1 MKKFDY
7 FIDKFFKSLI
17 VVLFFILIVTIMW
30 QITSRL
36 LYIRNTWSEE
46 LCRWLFVWIN
56 FIGIAYFVKK
66 EEHIRVDIFRK
77 IKVVKKIME
86 WLNIPM
92 RILALI
98 FYIIMTI
105 AGGCLVLRFGRAI
118 SPGLRIPTV
127 NLYWSIPISFFLMS
141 IFEIYN
147 LFIATRR
154 K

>member
-30 QITSRL
+30 QITSRE
-36 LYIRNTWSEE
+36 LYIKNTWSEE
-46 LCRWLFVWIN
+46 LSRWLFVWIN
-56 FIGIAYFVKK
+56 FLGFAYFVKK
-66 EEHIRVDIFRK
+66 EEHIRIDIFQKVR
-77 IKVVKKIME
+77 VVKKIME
-86 WLNIPM
+86 WLDIPM

-105 AGGCLVLRFGRAI
+105 AGGCLVSRFGRAL
-118 SPGLRIPTV
+118 SGGLRIPTV
-127 NLYWSIPISFFLMS
+127 ILYWSIPISFFLMS

>member
-1 MKKFDY
+1 MQKFDY
-7 FIDKFFKSLI
+7 FVDRFFKSLI
-17 VVLFFILIVTIMW
+17 ASLFIILIATVIW

-36 LYIRNTWSEE
+36 LYIKNTWSEE

-66 EEHIRVDIFRK
+66 EEHIRIDIFQK
-77 IKVVKKIME
+77 IRVVKKIME
-86 WLNIPM
+86 WLDIPM
-92 RILALI
+92 RILALT

-105 AGGCLVLRFGRAI
+105 AGGCLVSRFGRAI

-127 NLYWSIPISFFLMS
+127 NLYWSIPTSFFLMS

-147 LFIATRR
+147 LFITTRR

>member
-7 FIDKFFKSLI
+7 FVDRFFKSLI
-17 VVLFFILIVTIMW
+17 AALFIILIATVIW

-36 LYIRNTWSEE
+36 LYIKNTWSEE
-46 LCRWLFVWIN
+46 LSRWLFVWIN

-66 EEHIRVDIFRK
+66 EEHIRVDIFQK
-77 IKVVKKIME
+77 IRVVKKIME
-86 WLNIPM
+86 WLDIPM
-92 RILALI
+92 RILALT

-105 AGGCLVLRFGRAI
+105 AGGCLVSRFGRAI

-127 NLYWSIPISFFLMS
+127 NLYWSIPTSFFLMS

-147 LFIATRR
+147 LFITTRR

>member
-7 FIDKFFKSLI
+7 FVDRFFKSLI
-17 VVLFFILIVTIMW
+17 AALFIILIAAVIW

-36 LYIRNTWSEE
+36 LYIKNTWSEE

-66 EEHIRVDIFRK
+66 EEHIRVDIFQK
-77 IKVVKKIME
+77 IRVVKKIME
-86 WLNIPM
+86 WLDIPM
-92 RILALI
+92 RILALT

-105 AGGCLVLRFGRAI
+105 AGGCLVSRFGRAI

-127 NLYWSIPISFFLMS
+127 NLYWSIPTSFFLMS

-147 LFIATRR
+147 LFITTRR

>member
-1 MKKFDY
+1 MKKIDY
-7 FIDKFFKSLI
+7 FVDRFFKSLI
-17 VVLFFILIVTIMW
+17 AALFIILIVTVIW

-36 LYIRNTWSEE
+36 LYIKNTWSEE

-66 EEHIRVDIFRK
+66 EEHIRVDIFQK
-77 IKVVKKIME
+77 IRVVKKIME
-86 WLNIPM
+86 WLDIPM
-92 RILALI
+92 RILALT

-105 AGGCLVLRFGRAI
+105 AGGCLVSRFGRAI

-127 NLYWSIPISFFLMS
+127 NLYWSIPTSFFLMS

-147 LFIATRR
+147 LFITTRR